1 MDHMTIARNSRHVR
15 TGDHRRRRAA
25 GHRVDG
31 ALLLEPGDPVWM
43 EEPGYFGSWK
53 AVER

>member
-1 MDHMTIARNSRHVR
+1 VIIVAGAQQGIELTAR
-15 TGDHRRRRAA
+15 
-25 GHRVDG
+25 
-31 ALLLEPGDPVWM
+31 LLLEPGDPVWM